1 MWYDATAA
9 AGSLESAKS
18 PVKGKIGYVPAP
30 VEKTKSSGW
39 LYTWAWG
46 MQKASQNPDK
56 AWKFISWASS
66 KEYEKLVGE
75 KIGWSNVPAGKRA
88 STYANP
94 EYRKEAAAF
103 QDVTPPPSK
112 APTPRPGRTAPARA
126 RHPVRRHPR
135 VHRPRHQG
143 LPGDQR
149 GHRRAAV
156 RRLGPEEVT
165 EARREDRRGVRGTMT
180 ATASTTAVAARARR
194 SRRQATAGRLR
205 AWATRAPLLPA
216 LIFMVVVTQLPFV
229 ATLVISF
236 FDWNALYPDARSFTG
251 LANYSEVLTDP
262 DLRKSVLT
270 TIVLTATVVLASLVI
285 GLGLALLLDRKFRGR
300 GLVRTLLIA
309 PFLLVP
315 VAAALLWKHVL
326 YNPEYGLFNGLLHWV
341 GGDGAAQPDWISNT
355 PLLAVEASLVWQW
368 TPFMMLILLAGL
380 QSRDPELIEAAR
392 MDGAS
397 NWQVFRHLTLPHL
410 RRYLELGALLGSIY
424 IVQNFDAVFT
434 ITSGGLGTANLPY
447 TVYQSFYQAHENGL
461 ASAAGVLVVIG
472 SIIIA
477 TFALRVVSSLFREEA
492 SR

>member
-1 MWYDATAA
+1 
-9 AGSLESAKS
+9 
-18 PVKGKIGYVPAP
+18 
-30 VEKTKSSGW
+30 
-39 LYTWAWG
+39 
-46 MQKASQNPDK
+46 
-56 AWKFISWASS
+56 
-66 KEYEKLVGE
+66 
-75 KIGWSNVPAGKRA
+75 
-88 STYANP
+88 
-94 EYRKEAAAF
+94 
-103 QDVTPPPSK
+103 
-112 APTPRPGRTAPARA
+112 
-126 RHPVRRHPR
+126 
-135 VHRPRHQG
+135 
-143 LPGDQR
+143 
-149 GHRRAAV
+149 
-156 RRLGPEEVT
+156 
-165 EARREDRRGVRGTMT
+165 MT
-180 ATASTTAVAARARR
+180 ATASTTTAPAPARGP
-194 SRRQATAGRLR
+194 TAKTPGRLR

-251 LANYSEVLTDP
+251 FGNYSEVLTDP

-270 TIVLTATVVLASLVI
+270 TIVLTATVVIASLVI
-285 GLGLALLLDRKFRGR
+285 GLALALLLDRKFRGR
-300 GLVRTLLIA
+300 GFVRTLLIA

-341 GGDGAAQPDWISNT
+341 GGDGATQPDWVSNT
-355 PLLAVEASLVWQW
+355 PLIAVEASLIWQW

-380 QSRDPELIEAAR
+380 QSRDSELIEAAR
-392 MDGAS
+392 MDGAG
-397 NWQVFRHLTLPHL
+397 NWQVFRYLTLPHL

-492 SR
+492 SRA